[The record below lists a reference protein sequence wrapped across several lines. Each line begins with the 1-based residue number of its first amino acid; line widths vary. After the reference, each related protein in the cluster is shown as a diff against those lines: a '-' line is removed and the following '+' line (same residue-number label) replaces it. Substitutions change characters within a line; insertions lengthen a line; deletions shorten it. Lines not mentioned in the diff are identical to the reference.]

1 MTLEWLYLNLVWVI
15 VILIIAILIL
25 FLFPILLGKD
35 LLKKSKN
42 KK

>member
-1 MTLEWLYLNLVWVI
+1 MTLEWLYLNLAWVI

-25 FLFPILLGKD
+25 FLFTILLGKD